1 MKIADQV
8 DPRKLD
14 LLWWKV
20 YSGLQAVTDEI
31 EMLTASPQTV
41 RDIVYGPGVL
51 ESYQALRDD
60 LADLT
65 DHDLSDTPEGS
76 ERTCRSC
83 AAPASEPHEP
93 FCRVAGTWYQDAGA
107 PAISDW

>member
-31 EMLTASPQTV
+31 EALSARPQAT
-41 RDIVYGPGVL
+41 RDIIYGPGVL

-60 LADLT
+60 LAELT
-65 DHDLSDTPEGS
+65 DHDLSDTPDDDAEYCFDCGRLVPGGHETWCS
-76 ERTCRSC
+76 VYARPEQPSW
-83 AAPASEPHEP
+83 PGIASD
-93 FCRVAGTWYQDAGA
+93 V
-107 PAISDW
+107 